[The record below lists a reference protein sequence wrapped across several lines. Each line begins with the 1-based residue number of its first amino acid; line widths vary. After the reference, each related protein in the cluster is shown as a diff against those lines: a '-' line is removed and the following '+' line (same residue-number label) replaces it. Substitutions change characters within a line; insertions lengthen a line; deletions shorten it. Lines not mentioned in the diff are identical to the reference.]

1 MSGTDTRTA
10 GATRSRMS
18 LRWVG
23 HPATLQIVLVA
34 AAIVAWQVVTWTKT
48 VDPSLLPSPADVWDG
63 MRTVV
68 PSQEFRSALAI
79 TGEQVG
85 IAMAISVAAGLLLGV
100 SGWLSHV
107 VYDSFFP
114 WLVLVNSIPSVLFY
128 PIAIVLFGLGAASIV
143 ALCVCIGSMPIAAAT
158 YAGFSGVD
166 RSLLLLGRSYG
177 LSNWGMVRRIVAPAA
192 LPVLVGGFRTSFTL
206 SFVVVVASQY
216 LLSGG
221 GLGYELKFAYEA
233 FQINSVYAL
242 VVITLV
248 ISLLC
253 QALLAL
259 GLRALTRRR

>member
-1 MSGTDTRTA
+1 VVGRGRKA
-10 GATRSRMS
+10 A
-18 LRWVG
+18 RWVG
-23 HPATLQIVLVA
+23 HPATLQILLVVA
-34 AAIVAWQVVTWTKT
+34 AAVIWQVVSWTKT
-48 VDPSLLPSPADVWDG
+48 VDPSLLPAPADVWDG
-63 MRTVV
+63 LRTVL
-68 PSQEFRSALAI
+68 PSSEFRSALAV
-79 TGEQVG
+79 TGEEVG
-85 IAMAISVAAGLLLGV
+85 IALAISVAIGALLGV
-100 SGWLSHV
+100 SGWLSRL

-128 PIAIVLFGLGAASIV
+128 PVAIVLFGLGTASIV

-192 LPVLVGGFRTSFTL
+192 LPVLIGGFRTSFTL

-216 LLSGG
+216 LLSGA

-248 ISLLC
+248 ISLVC
-253 QALLAL
+253 QALLGL
-259 GLRALTRRR
+259 GLRALTRRG